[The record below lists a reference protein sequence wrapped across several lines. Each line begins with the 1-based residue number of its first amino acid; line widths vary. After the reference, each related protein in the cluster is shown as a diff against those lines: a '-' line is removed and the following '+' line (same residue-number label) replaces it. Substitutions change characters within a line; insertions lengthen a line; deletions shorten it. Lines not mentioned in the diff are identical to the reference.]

1 MDTLSEVLVNLR
13 PSGAL
18 VDRSL
23 LTAPWA
29 VCLEAG
35 SSITVAAMLEGRAW
49 LLRDGIDPVPL
60 GPRDLVVVTG
70 REGALLADDPS
81 GSAAPFC
88 TVTPRGVEEVG
99 TGRLLEGPWRGPA
112 SPASAGR
119 PEESEEGEG
128 PVLLTGSFPT
138 SGRIAGR
145 LLEALP
151 PVLHVPRE
159 AQSSHALELVED
171 ELSARRPGREAMLDR
186 LLDILLIAALR
197 DGLAL
202 PDVEAPAWF
211 DASSDPVVGPALAA
225 MHADPGRQWTV
236 GALAA
241 TALVSRATFAR
252 RFAELMGEPPI
263 SYLAGWRLCLGA
275 DLLQER
281 DDTLESIARQVGYS
295 SAYAFSAA
303 FAREYGTRPSRY
315 RAQSRRTAGAG

>member
-13 PSGAL
+13 PAGAL

-23 LTAPWA
+23 LTVPWA

-35 SSITVAAMLEGRAW
+35 RSITVAAMLEGRAW
-49 LLRDGIDPVPL
+49 LLRDGIEPVPL

-70 REGALLADDPS
+70 REGALLADDSS
-81 GSAAPFC
+81 GSAAPSC
-88 TVTPRGVEEVG
+88 AVTPRGIVEVG
-99 TGRLLEGPWRGPA
+99 TGRLLEGPWRRPP
-112 SPASAGR
+112 SPASEGAPEVGDAG
-119 PEESEEGEG
+119 SG
-128 PVLLTGSFPT
+128 PVLLTGTFPT

-151 PVLHVPRE
+151 SVLHVPHE
-159 AQSSHALELVED
+159 AQSSHALELVEE
-171 ELSARRPGREAMLDR
+171 ELGAHRPGREAMLDR

-197 DGLAL
+197 DGLAR
-202 PDVEAPAWF
+202 PDVHAPAWF
-211 DASSDPVVGPALAA
+211 GASSDPVVGPALAA
-225 MHADPGRQWTV
+225 MHADPGRRWTV

-241 TALVSRATFAR
+241 TSLVSRATFAR

-281 DDTLESIARQVGYS
+281 DDTLESISRQVGYS

-303 FAREYGTRPSRY
+303 FTREYGIRPSRY
-315 RAQSRRTAGAG
+315 RQEARAGS

>member
-1 MDTLSEVLVNLR
+1 MDTLSEMLVNLR
-13 PSGAL
+13 PAGAL
-18 VDRSL
+18 VDRSML
-23 LTAPWA
+23 NALWA

-49 LLRDGIDPVPL
+49 LLRDGIEPVPL
-60 GPRDLVVVTG
+60 GPRDFAVVTG
-70 REGALLADDPS
+70 REGVLLADDPS
-81 GSAAPFC
+81 GRAAPLC
-88 TVTPRGVEEVG
+88 TVTPLGVEEIG
-99 TGRLLEGPWRGPA
+99 TGRLLESSWRH
-112 SPASAGR
+112 SPSPSTARARVPGA
-119 PEESEEGEG
+119 EGAG
-128 PVLLTGSFPT
+128 PVLLTGIFPT

-151 PVLHVPRE
+151 PVLHVPHE
-159 AQSSHALELVED
+159 AQSSHALELVEE
-171 ELSARRPGREAMLDR
+171 ELGSCHAGREAMLDW
-186 LLDILLIAALR
+186 LLDILLIAVLR

-202 PDVEAPAWF
+202 PDVHAPAWF
-211 DASSDPVVGPALAA
+211 GASRDPAVGPALAA
-225 MHADPGRQWTV
+225 MHADPGREWTV
-236 GALAA
+236 GTLAA

-303 FAREYGTRPSRY
+303 FTREYGIRPSRY
-315 RAQSRRTAGAG
+315 RERVRGVGAAS